1 METKNREKF
10 LSRIVINKLNVLSYL
25 SNRLD
30 ENLRN
35 VELFRIIRSNFSYRK
50 NWSRDPAFIVPSKRG
65 HEMSHATGGYN
76 STSK

>member
-10 LSRIVINKLNVLSYL
+10 LSRAVINKLNVLSYL

-50 NWSRDPAFIVPSKRG
+50 N
-65 HEMSHATGGYN
+65 
-76 STSK
+76 

>member
-50 NWSRDPAFIVPSKRG
+50 N
-65 HEMSHATGGYN
+65 
-76 STSK
+76 

>member
-10 LSRIVINKLNVLSYL
+10 LSRVVINKFLKNVLSYL
-25 SNRLD
+25 SNRMD

-50 NWSRDPAFIVPSKRG
+50 N
-65 HEMSHATGGYN
+65 
-76 STSK
+76 

>member
-10 LSRIVINKLNVLSYL
+10 LSRAVINKLNVLSYL

>member
-10 LSRIVINKLNVLSYL
+10 LSRAVINKLNVLSYL

-65 HEMSHATGGYN
+65 HEMSRATGGYN
-76 STSK
+76 SASK

>member
-25 SNRLD
+25 SNRMD

-50 NWSRDPAFIVPSKRG
+50 N
-65 HEMSHATGGYN
+65 
-76 STSK
+76 

>member
-10 LSRIVINKLNVLSYL
+10 LSRAVINKFLKNVLSYL
-25 SNRLD
+25 SNRMD

-50 NWSRDPAFIVPSKRG
+50 NWSRDPHVYCSFETRTRDVSRNWRI
-65 HEMSHATGGYN
+65 
-76 STSK
+76 